1 MIKVYKVKIG
11 EKVYEVE
18 VESVKEIN
26 GTISTP
32 ASTTAAPAAPVSA
45 PAGNG
50 TKVEAPMQ
58 GLVVSIEVTPGA
70 RVKAGDTLLI
80 LEAMKMENPI
90 VSPVDGVVESITV
103 NKGDT
108 IDGGVVVA
116 SICNNRNC
124 NDDSKSRDYDI
135 SCLIPIVFS
144 NKEAV

>member
-18 VESVKEIN
+18 VESVKEVN

-116 SICNNRNC
+116 TI
-124 NDDSKSRDYDI
+124 
-135 SCLIPIVFS
+135 
-144 NKEAV
+144 A

>member
-18 VESVKEIN
+18 VESVKEVN

-32 ASTTAAPAAPVSA
+32 ASTTAAPVSA

-58 GLVVSIEVTPGA
+58 GLVVSIEVTPGT

-90 VSPVDGVVESITV
+90 VSPVDGVIESITV

-116 SICNNRNC
+116 TI
-124 NDDSKSRDYDI
+124 
-135 SCLIPIVFS
+135 
-144 NKEAV
+144 A

>member
-26 GTISTP
+26 GTIATP
-32 ASTTAAPAAPVSA
+32 ASAPTTSAAPVA
-45 PAGNG
+45 TPAGNG
-50 TKVEAPMQ
+50 TKIEAPMQ
-58 GLVVSIEVTPGA
+58 GMVVSIEVTVGA
-70 RVKAGDTLLI
+70 KVKAGDTLLI

-90 VSPVDGVVESITV
+90 VSPVDGTVESITV

-116 SICNNRNC
+116 TI
-124 NDDSKSRDYDI
+124 
-135 SCLIPIVFS
+135 
-144 NKEAV
+144 A

>member
-32 ASTTAAPAAPVSA
+32 APTSSTPAPVASA
-45 PAGNG
+45 LAGDS

-58 GLVVSIEVTPGA
+58 GLVVSVDVTVGA
-70 RVKAGDTLLI
+70 NVKVGDTLLV

-90 VSPVDGVVESITV
+90 VSPVNGVIQSITV

-108 IDGGVVVA
+108 VDGGTVVVTIA
-116 SICNNRNC
+116 
-124 NDDSKSRDYDI
+124 
-135 SCLIPIVFS
+135 
-144 NKEAV
+144 

>member
-18 VESVKEIN
+18 VESVKEVN

-32 ASTTAAPAAPVSA
+32 ASTTAA

-116 SICNNRNC
+116 TI
-124 NDDSKSRDYDI
+124 
-135 SCLIPIVFS
+135 
-144 NKEAV
+144 A

>member
-18 VESVKEIN
+18 VESVTEVN
-26 GTISTP
+26 GTISAPTSSTP
-32 ASTTAAPAAPVSA
+32 APAASAPA

-58 GLVVSIEVTPGA
+58 GLVVSVDVTVGA
-70 RVKAGDTLLI
+70 NVKAGDTLLV

-90 VSPVDGVVESITV
+90 VSPVNGVVQSITV

-108 IDGGVVVA
+108 VDGGTVVVTIA
-116 SICNNRNC
+116 
-124 NDDSKSRDYDI
+124 
-135 SCLIPIVFS
+135 
-144 NKEAV
+144 

>member
-18 VESVKEIN
+18 VESVKEVN
-26 GTISTP
+26 GIISTP

-116 SICNNRNC
+116 TI
-124 NDDSKSRDYDI
+124 
-135 SCLIPIVFS
+135 
-144 NKEAV
+144 A

>member
-18 VESVKEIN
+18 VESVTEVN
-26 GTISTP
+26 GTISAPTSSTP
-32 ASTTAAPAAPVSA
+32 APAVVASA

-58 GLVVSIEVTPGA
+58 GLVVSVDVTVGA
-70 RVKAGDTLLI
+70 NVKAGDTLLV

-90 VSPVDGVVESITV
+90 VSPVNGVVQSITV

-108 IDGGVVVA
+108 VDGGTVVVTIA
-116 SICNNRNC
+116 
-124 NDDSKSRDYDI
+124 
-135 SCLIPIVFS
+135 
-144 NKEAV
+144 

>member
-18 VESVKEIN
+18 VESVKEVS

-116 SICNNRNC
+116 TI
-124 NDDSKSRDYDI
+124 
-135 SCLIPIVFS
+135 
-144 NKEAV
+144 A

>member
-32 ASTTAAPAAPVSA
+32 TSAAPAAPTPA

-58 GLVVSIEVTPGA
+58 GLVVSIEVTTGA
-70 RVKAGDTLLI
+70 RVKAGDTLLV

-90 VSPVDGVVESITV
+90 VSPVDGVVQSITV

-116 SICNNRNC
+116 TI
-124 NDDSKSRDYDI
+124 
-135 SCLIPIVFS
+135 
-144 NKEAV
+144 A

>member
-26 GTISTP
+26 GTI
-32 ASTTAAPAAPVSA
+32 STTAAPAAPVSA

-116 SICNNRNC
+116 TI
-124 NDDSKSRDYDI
+124 
-135 SCLIPIVFS
+135 
-144 NKEAV
+144 A

>member
-26 GTISTP
+26 GTIATP
-32 ASTTAAPAAPVSA
+32 TSAAPAAPTPA

-58 GLVVSIEVTPGA
+58 GLVVSIEVTTGA
-70 RVKAGDTLLI
+70 RVKAGDTLLV

-90 VSPVDGVVESITV
+90 VSPVDGVVQSITV

-116 SICNNRNC
+116 TI
-124 NDDSKSRDYDI
+124 
-135 SCLIPIVFS
+135 
-144 NKEAV
+144 A

>member
-18 VESVKEIN
+18 VESVTEIN

-32 ASTTAAPAAPVSA
+32 APTSAPAPAAAPATP
-45 PAGNG
+45 GNG

-58 GLVVSIEVTPGA
+58 GMVVSIDVTPGT
-70 RVKAGDTLLI
+70 RVKAGDTLLV

-90 VSPVDGVVESITV
+90 VAPVDGIVESISV

-108 IDGGVVVA
+108 VDGGA
-116 SICNNRNC
+116 I
-124 NDDSKSRDYDI
+124 I
-135 SCLIPIVFS
+135 ATI
-144 NKEAV
+144 A

>member
-18 VESVKEIN
+18 VESVTEVN
-26 GTISTP
+26 GTISAPTSSTP
-32 ASTTAAPAAPVSA
+32 APAAVASAPA

-58 GLVVSIEVTPGA
+58 GLVVSVDVTVGA
-70 RVKAGDTLLI
+70 NVKAGDTLLV

-90 VSPVDGVVESITV
+90 VSPVNGVVQSITV

-108 IDGGVVVA
+108 VDGGTVVVTIA
-116 SICNNRNC
+116 
-124 NDDSKSRDYDI
+124 
-135 SCLIPIVFS
+135 
-144 NKEAV
+144 

>member
-32 ASTTAAPAAPVSA
+32 AAPAAPVAAS
-45 PAGNG
+45 AGNG

-116 SICNNRNC
+116 TI
-124 NDDSKSRDYDI
+124 
-135 SCLIPIVFS
+135 
-144 NKEAV
+144 A

>member
-18 VESVKEIN
+18 VESVKEVN
-26 GTISTP
+26 GTIS
-32 ASTTAAPAAPVSA
+32 APTSAAPVFT

-58 GLVVSIEVTPGA
+58 GLVVSVEVTPGA
-70 RVKAGDTLLI
+70 RVKAGDTLLV

-103 NKGDT
+103 KKGDT
-108 IDGGVVVA
+108 IDGGVVIA
-116 SICNNRNC
+116 TI
-124 NDDSKSRDYDI
+124 
-135 SCLIPIVFS
+135 
-144 NKEAV
+144 A